1 MKRVRWF
8 AAEWPVALR
17 TLATKMKSNAF
28 TEESL
33 NGFIIERVRD
43 TFINGRFIEKIAFQ
57 ETLTTPFGEEQVI
70 DRVLYRQ
77 LEFNLFSTYPHIEL
91 WDAPRST
98 QGFVTRLMEL
108 GNFAVTLVP
117 LSVDLLSWLSRFQEL
132 AQGKVIV
139 DSLQISGLELEKGIH
154 ARIQMNGEG
163 DVRGALSR
171 ITKGKSFE
179 LDNVHLKLVTAN
191 DIIPIYLGST
201 GGVKLH
207 DSYTEEL
214 LPILRRSIPESLE

>member
-1 MKRVRWF
+1 MK
-8 AAEWPVALR
+8 
-17 TLATKMKSNAF
+17 NIAF

-43 TFINGRFIEKIAFQ
+43 TFINGRFIEKVSYQ

-77 LEFNLFSTYPHIEL
+77 LEFNLFSTFPNIEL

-108 GNFAVTLVP
+108 SNFSATLTP
-117 LSVDLLSWLSRFQEL
+117 LSVDLLNWISNFQEL
-132 AQGKVIV
+132 VQGKVVI
-139 DSLQISGLELEKGIH
+139 DSLQISGLELEKGVT

-163 DVRGALSR
+163 DVREALSR
-171 ITKGKSFE
+171 ITKGKPFD
-179 LDNVHLKLVTAN
+179 LDNVHIKLVRAN
-191 DIIPIYLGST
+191 DIVPIYLIST

-207 DSYTEEL
+207 ESYTEEL
-214 LPILRRSIPESLE
+214 LPMLRRSLPVDSE